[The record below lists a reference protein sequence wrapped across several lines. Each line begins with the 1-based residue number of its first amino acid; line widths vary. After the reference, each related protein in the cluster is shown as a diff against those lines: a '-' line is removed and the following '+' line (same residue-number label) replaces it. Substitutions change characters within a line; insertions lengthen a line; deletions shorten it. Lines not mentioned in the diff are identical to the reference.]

1 MRSVGERHPGDP
13 DVLKARQKL
22 GKYRIEKRL
31 ANGPLA
37 AVYQAFDTI
46 HGMRVALKIPHRRFM
61 DEYFLQDFR
70 KEARLASKLEHPCIL
85 PIQNADF
92 ISGYFVISMPLGE
105 ETLGDRL
112 GRRIS
117 TIKAL
122 AYTDQILAAVAHAHA
137 QSVIHCD
144 IKPDNFILFDGD
156 RLRLTDFGFAKLG
169 RGRIDASGSGT
180 VGYVAPE
187 QAMGRP
193 MFQSDV
199 FSTGL
204 VLFRMFSGRL
214 PRWPYDWPPPGTPRL
229 RQKLSPA
236 MTRLIRR
243 AIEIDPEDRF
253 HDGEQMLSAFRRIR
267 QPAARRP
274 VN

>member
-1 MRSVGERHPGDP
+1 M
-13 DVLKARQKL
+13 LKARQKL
-22 GKYRIEKRL
+22 GKYRIERRL

-37 AVYQAFDTI
+37 AVYQAYDTV
-46 HGMRVALKIPHRRFM
+46 HGLRVALKIPHRRFM
-61 DEYFLQDFR
+61 DEYFLQDYR
-70 KEARLASKLEHPCIL
+70 KEARLATKLEHPCIL

-92 ISGYFVISMPLGE
+92 IGSYFVISMPLGE

-112 GRRIS
+112 SRRIS

-122 AYTDQILAAVAHAHA
+122 ALTDQILDAVAHAHS
-137 QSVIHCD
+137 QNIIHCD
-144 IKPDNFILFDGD
+144 IKPENFILFRNA

-199 FSTGL
+199 FSIGL
-204 VLFRMFSGRL
+204 VLFRMFAGRL
-214 PRWPYDWPPPGTPRL
+214 PRWPYDWPPTGTARL
-229 RQKLSPA
+229 RQKLSPS
-236 MTRLIRR
+236 MIRLIRR
-243 AIEIDPEDRF
+243 AIEIDPEYRF
-253 HDGEQMLSAFRRIR
+253 HDAMQMQATFRRMR
-267 QPAARRP
+267 NPAARK
-274 VN
+274 VVG

>member
-1 MRSVGERHPGDP
+1 M
-13 DVLKARQKL
+13 LKARQKL
-22 GKYRIEKRL
+22 GKYKIEQRL

-37 AVYQAFDTI
+37 AVYRAYDTVQ
-46 HGMRVALKIPHRRFM
+46 GMRVALKIPHRRFM

-70 KEARLASKLEHPCIL
+70 KEARLSTKLEHPCIL
-85 PIQNADF
+85 PIHNADF
-92 ISGYFVISMPLGE
+92 IGGYFVISMPLGE

-112 GRRIS
+112 TRRIS
-117 TIKAL
+117 TAKAL
-122 AYTDQILAAVAHAHA
+122 EFTAQIIAAVAHAHA
-137 QSVIHCD
+137 QNIIHCD
-144 IKPDNFILFDGD
+144 IKPENFILFDRD

-204 VLFRMFSGRL
+204 VLFRMFAGRL
-214 PRWPYDWPPPGTPRL
+214 PRWPYDWPPAGAARL
-229 RQKLSPA
+229 RQKLSPS
-236 MTRLIRR
+236 MIRLIRR
-243 AIEIDPEDRF
+243 AIEIDPEERF
-253 HDGEQMLSAFRRIR
+253 PDAGRLQTAFNRIR
-267 QPAARRP
+267 NPAARRA
-274 VN
+274 VT